1 MGSNPLVQRFLLA
14 HSHNPPW
21 LLLALWLAAAP
32 LLNRHGSRR
41 GAGGQPCFC
50 LDYLHSPSDTQ
61 MQDGQGRAGHPQPH
75 LPGHGEAT
83 QILLEQGLAR
93 VGYQWEAARLGLAE
107 EHLPSVVWD
116 L

>member
-1 MGSNPLVQRFLLA
+1 MGSNPLVQPFLLA
-14 HSHNPPW
+14 HSHTPPR
-21 LLLALWLAAAP
+21 LLLALWLAAVP

-41 GAGGQPCFC
+41 GAGGQPCFP
-50 LDYLHSPSDTQ
+50 LGYLHSPSDTQ
-61 MQDGQGRAGHPQPH
+61 MQDGQERPGHPQQR
-75 LPGHGEAT
+75 PGHGEAT

-93 VGYQWEAARLGLAE
+93 VGYRWEAARLGLAE